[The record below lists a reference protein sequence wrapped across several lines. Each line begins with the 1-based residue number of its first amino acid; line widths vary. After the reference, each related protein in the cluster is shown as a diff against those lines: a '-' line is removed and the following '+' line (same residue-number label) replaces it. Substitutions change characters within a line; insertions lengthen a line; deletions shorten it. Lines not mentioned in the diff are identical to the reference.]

1 MAIGKAPAVEGL
13 VPRELYTVA
22 DRSDNVLAT
31 DVPEPAIVNLLR
43 REGYC
48 EDLNLGEGEHARL
61 LLVLH
66 ASMREVEIAPME
78 DEGEEASAQRV
89 EEQENTESDKPVEL
103 VGSSI

>member
-1 MAIGKAPAVEGL
+1 M
-13 VPRELYTVA
+13 
-22 DRSDNVLAT
+22 LAT

-78 DEGEEASAQRV
+78 DEEASAQRV